1 MINKNLRLKKIKLD
15 TWLEKHL
22 VLYFIGLWIFNG
34 LFLIVG
40 VSLWALLGG
49 GVVWLIM
56 KSPF

>member
-1 MINKNLRLKKIKLD
+1 MIEKIILRKTKLD
-15 TWLEKHL
+15 RWLKKHL
-22 VLYFIGLWIFNG
+22 VLYFIGLWVFYG
-34 LFLIVG
+34 LFLIFG

>member
-1 MINKNLRLKKIKLD
+1 MIEKIILRKTKLD
-15 TWLEKHL
+15 RWFKKHL
-22 VLYFIGLWIFNG
+22 ILYFIGLWVFYG